1 MSELLIIEIFGLK
14 SPLKNGRTSIKE
26 NALFLCLSQIFFWG
40 GGTHTCNS
48 KNYDKYTYTIIRT
61 QLKLKE

>member
-40 GGTHTCNS
+40 GGDTHMEF
-48 KNYDKYTYTIIRT
+48 K
-61 QLKLKE
+61 KL

>member
-26 NALFLCLSQIFFWG
+26 NALFLCLSQIFFLG
-40 GGTHTCNS
+40 GGGHTHGIQKIMTNTLTLLLER
-48 KNYDKYTYTIIRT
+48 N
-61 QLKLKE
+61 